1 MPDSEYLCL
10 TLLANADES
19 EAAFK
24 ARLTAAWTQLL
35 RSDKD
40 TYDAVYSEA
49 KAFERT
55 KGVVSRSYMVAAEA
69 ADAVA
74 AALTT
79 AGVQVAE
86 VDPDDVYS
94 KYEAAPPD
102 WFWIEH

>member
-1 MPDSEYLCL
+1 MAESEYLCV
-10 TLLANADES
+10 TLLAAPDET

-24 ARLTAAWTQLL
+24 ARLTAAWTQVL

-49 KAFERT
+49 KAFELLGGR
-55 KGVVSRSYMVAAEA
+55 VSRAYMVTAEA

-74 AALTT
+74 AALTA
-79 AGVQVAE
+79 AGVEVGE

-94 KYEAAPPD
+94 KYEASGSE
-102 WFWIEH
+102 WFQIAH